1 MSLEKDNVIKVVLI
15 SVIIIAFLAATLILV
30 GILDKNYGI
39 FPEQMQEDKVLEYK
53 GEDYVLKKDVE
64 TFLIL
69 GLDKMSQDTKGDS
82 YNNNQQ
88 ADFLVLMVFDNSAKT
103 YSAIHINRD
112 TMAEIEVLGLA
123 GNKVGTVN
131 SQIALAHTY
140 GKGGTISNANT
151 AKAVSKL
158 LKDIKVNHYMSV
170 TLDAV
175 PIMND
180 LVGGVT
186 V

>member
-15 SVIIIAFLAATLILV
+15 SAIIIAFLAATLILV

-140 GKGGTISNANT
+140 GKGGSISNANT

-158 LKDIKVNHYMSV
+158 LKN
-170 TLDAV
+170 
-175 PIMND
+175 IMMPY
-180 LVGGVT
+180 LKQYAKLEKT
-186 V
+186 S